1 MHEQVVNEVRPI
13 RAPAE
18 TLRGGVER
26 CLNSDLFLALFLF
39 VRRTSEHVDGA
50 LLSED
55 KKTPMIFISG
65 SVNTVTMLG
74 QRQASI
80 FA

>member
-1 MHEQVVNEVRPI
+1 MHEQVMNEVHLI

-26 CLNSDLFLALFLF
+26 CLNSDLFLAVLFLF
-39 VRRTSEHVDGA
+39 VRRTSEHVDSA

-55 KKTPMIFISG
+55 I
-65 SVNTVTMLG
+65 NLHDL
-74 QRQASI
+74 
-80 FA
+80 